1 MLRTGSA
8 VLRLCVSRASVA
20 EAKLFQAGPLEQS
33 ILLLPGYP
41 VDIVVRGRLANEER
55 RRTDVLQVLAI
66 PWMGWQRMGVS
77 E

>member
-20 EAKLFQAGPLEQS
+20 EAKLFQAGPLEQP
-33 ILLLPGYP
+33 ILLLTGYL
-41 VDIVVRGRLANEER
+41 VDIVLRGRLVNEGR
-55 RRTDVLQVLAI
+55 RRTDVMQVLGI
-66 PWMGWQRMGVS
+66 PCMGRQRMGVS